1 MFSLSREEYLG
12 EEKNILA
19 IFEKAQRLDQR
30 IAQAQF
36 QSKS

>member
-12 EEKNILA
+12 EKNILA
-19 IFEKAQRLDQR
+19 IFEEAQRLDQR